1 MKPTVAEALAIA
13 DGGTSEEVDQLP
25 FGMIQLDFEGNIL
38 SYNEA
43 EATFAKLNKTK
54 QIGRNFFDSV
64 APCTKVKDFYGRFL
78 EGIQNKK
85 LYETF
90 GFVFKFSHGWK
101 NVAITM
107 MLSEKSDSVWVLVSQ
122 QPANEPPSQ
131 LKTS

>member
-1 MKPTVAEALAIA
+1 MKTTIAEALAIA

-38 SYNEA
+38 SYNDA
-43 EATFAKLNKTK
+43 EAALAKLNKTK

-64 APCTKVKDFYGRFL
+64 APCTKVRDFYGRFL
-78 EGIQNKK
+78 GGIQNKK

-90 GFVFKFSHGWK
+90 GFVFKFNHGWK

-122 QPANEPPSQ
+122 QAANEP
-131 LKTS
+131 TS